1 MNKIV
6 DVNINEDTLKYK
18 VIADISIVNANNM
31 IVYVDECDNISQF
44 YQDCPD
50 KHDYVFD
57 SENSTITVRQ
67 LVTDGEP
74 EQITTIYMYE
84 VLIKSEQI
92 NNFDKNLKYIKMYCS
107 TENYVSDCIDGI
119 YYDPITLYDA
129 EVKML
134 HSYCNTCLDDR
145 QMQKLMLVVFKRQL
159 LEQAIATSHNKEAA
173 QYYLDLVRLFG
184 VSINKICNNNGCQ
197 KCSNGMCSL

>member
-18 VIADISIVNANNM
+18 VIADISIVNADNM
-31 IVYVDECDNISQF
+31 TVYVDECDNISQF

-57 SENSTITVRQ
+57 SENSTITVTQTVRDGDPEV
-67 LVTDGEP
+67 VT
-74 EQITTIYMYE
+74 TLYTYE
-84 VLIKSEQI
+84 VSITSDIIKD
-92 NNFDKNLKYIKMYCS
+92 FDKNLKYIKMYCT
-107 TENYVSDCIDGI
+107 TENFASDYIDGI

-134 HSYCNTCLDDR
+134 HSYCSTCLDDR

-184 VSINKICNNNGCQ
+184 VSVNKICNNNGCQ

>member
-18 VIADISIVNANNM
+18 VIADISIVNADNM
-31 IVYVDECDNISQF
+31 TVYVDECDNISQF

-57 SENSTITVRQ
+57 SENSNITVTQTVRDGDPEV
-67 LVTDGEP
+67 VT
-74 EQITTIYMYE
+74 TLYTYE
-84 VLIKSEQI
+84 VSITSDIIKD
-92 NNFDKNLKYIKMYCS
+92 FDKNLKYIKMYCT
-107 TENYVSDCIDGI
+107 TENFASDYIDGV

-134 HSYCNTCLDDR
+134 HSYCSTCLDDR

-184 VSINKICNNNGCQ
+184 VSVNKICNNNGCQ

>member
-1 MNKIV
+1 MNKII
-6 DVNINEDTLKYK
+6 DVNIVGDTLQYT
-18 VIADISIVNANNM
+18 VITDISIVNADNTT
-31 IVYVDECDNISQF
+31 IYVDECDNISQF

-50 KHDYVFD
+50 KHDYVFTI
-57 SENSTITVRQ
+57 ENSNIVVEPKRNSGPPSRMTILYEYLITITSDII
-67 LVTDGEP
+67 LD
-74 EQITTIYMYE
+74 
-84 VLIKSEQI
+84 
-92 NNFDKNLKYIKMYCS
+92 FDRNLKYIKMFCT
-107 TENYVSDCIDGI
+107 TENFASDHIDGI
-119 YYDPITLYDA
+119 FYDPIVLYDA

-134 HSYCNTCLDDR
+134 HSYCSTCLDDR

>member
-18 VIADISIVNANNM
+18 VIADISIVNADNM
-31 IVYVDECDNISQF
+31 TVYVDECDNISQF

-57 SENSTITVRQ
+57 SENSNITVTQIVRDGDPEV
-67 LVTDGEP
+67 VT
-74 EQITTIYMYE
+74 TLYTYE
-84 VLIKSEQI
+84 VSITSDVIKD
-92 NNFDKNLKYIKMYCS
+92 FDKNLKYIKMYCT
-107 TENYVSDCIDGI
+107 TENFASDYIDGV

-134 HSYCNTCLDDR
+134 HSYCSTCLDDR

-184 VSINKICNNNGCQ
+184 VSVNKICNNNGCQ